1 LIFCG
6 VRGGAAD
13 MDFFGALL
21 TIALFVGL
29 CVLGFWYANY
39 ATDKERRQYEE
50 AERAEREKHDYESN
64 VRREYLQKENALRE
78 KELQL
83 QKEKD
88 QIERNKRFVYDN
100 SVYPV
105 KVSFVKDN
113 FEDVMKSIPAPYLSF
128 IAGITK
134 TYHTAI
140 NRVLAITKEE
150 FDEFEVSPNFSVN
163 LAAFLLYYAHSIA
176 WKYDGEFHDVSH
188 SVEHATEKMFLLC
201 GFNEHLDATKLN
213 TEFRLFHDLGFFFTL
228 YHYEINLSRDWSSH
242 IRSRSILINES
253 IKSVFNIFMDVSFL
267 SAFFSSTNYQEVYSS
282 TIDQTHIL
290 SITPAQQFFI
300 ESIEDFLSDFKNDLL
315 ETFEQD
321 FSESNRLEYNAID
334 NDDLAFIYGYESDDY
349 ELHDYYFPYPPAQ

>member
-1 LIFCG
+1 MIILGILFYLAIAA
-6 VRGGAAD
+6 GA
-13 MDFFGALL
+13 FF
-21 TIALFVGL
+21 IAVSYTSH
-29 CVLGFWYANY
+29 VSK
-39 ATDKERRQYEE
+39 KEERQREE
-50 AERAEREKHDYESN
+50 ARLIEKEKLDYEKKVRDEYQKKEADLMERE
-64 VRREYLQKENALRE
+64 R
-78 KELQL
+78 QL
-83 QKEKD
+83 KFEKD

-100 SVYPV
+100 SACPV

-150 FDEFEVSPNFSVN
+150 FDEFEFSPNFSVN

-176 WKYDGEFHDVSH
+176 WKYDGEFHDVSR
-188 SVEHATEKMFLLC
+188 SVEQATERMFLLC

-213 TEFRLFHDLGFFFTL
+213 TEFRLFHDLGFFFTV
-228 YHYEINLSRDWSSH
+228 YHDEINPSRDWSSH

-253 IKSVFNIFMDVSFL
+253 IKSVFNIFMDISFL
-267 SAFFSSTNYQEVYSS
+267 SSFFSSTNYQEVYSS